1 LSAGNKLRPSDIE
14 VYPLTAIDKESIKT
28 FKCEKEEFND
38 YLYSTAY
45 EDDAKSVGKV
55 FIFTTTEIKV
65 IGFATLA
72 MSQLSKHQHT
82 ELGRLTTHDHIPG
95 VLIGELAR
103 HIDYQGRGLGILM
116 RNWII
121 NHALKISKEIGC
133 RLIIL
138 QAVEDKIDL
147 YKKWGFIP
155 VSDFEESG
163 RYKMFIDL
171 SWDKL

>member
-1 LSAGNKLRPSDIE
+1 
-14 VYPLTAIDKESIKT
+14 
-28 FKCEKEEFND
+28 
-38 YLYSTAY
+38 
-45 EDDAKSVGKV
+45 
-55 FIFTTTEIKV
+55 
-65 IGFATLA
+65 

-82 ELGRLTTHDHIPG
+82 ALGRLTTHDHIPG

-155 VSDFEESG
+155 VDDFEESG